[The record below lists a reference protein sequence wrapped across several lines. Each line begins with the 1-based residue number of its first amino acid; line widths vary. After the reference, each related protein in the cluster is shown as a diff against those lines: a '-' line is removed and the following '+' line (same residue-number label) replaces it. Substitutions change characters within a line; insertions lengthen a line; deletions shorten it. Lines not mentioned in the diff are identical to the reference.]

1 MGPRRWRVP
10 SERGPDRALTGS
22 GDDEFHRNFALIE
35 LAGPRAQ
42 LPYAPPRPL
51 PNPAAP
57 CRILLHVCNWKT
69 AFITGRGRNVGSKI
83 DLWTNPCR
91 PKRPFRSRGV
101 ARSTRFAR
109 EGSLAAP
116 FSLER
121 GRSKRP
127 FRSRGVARSTL
138 FARPR
143 ASSGGTRCLRPHEG
157 PIRAK
162 FRGTR
167 RPRAP
172 IWARSGPSSG
182 GTRRLRAHE
191 GAIRAKFRWNSP
203 PLPILR
209 FRPVFAR
216 RTRG

>member
-1 MGPRRWRVP
+1 MIPEVGFSPEPESSCAPMGGLPGSQSGIVVAQEWPANGFKQNRLRVRGGKDPPPWDWNWALGRRVPPELGPYHALMGPRRWRVP

-69 AFITGRGRNVGSKI
+69 TFTAERCQYFGSKI

-109 EGSLAAP
+109 EGS
-116 FSLER
+116 
-121 GRSKRP
+121 
-127 FRSRGVARSTL
+127 
-138 FARPR
+138 RPR
-143 ASSGGTRCLRPHEG
+143 GGEFHGDGE
-157 PIRAK
+157 
-162 FRGTR
+162 FHGTW
-167 RPRAP
+167 P
-172 IWARSGPSSG
+172 
-182 GTRRLRAHE
+182 
-191 GAIRAKFRWNSP
+191 
-203 PLPILR
+203 
-209 FRPVFAR
+209 
-216 RTRG
+216 